1 MEGTRRRS
9 AINRSISGSIQ
20 TATKKGEDERR
31 GEPRRGG
38 ETHGSRAREI
48 PGLSEP
54 FERKQRRISTSCRG
68 SARCTARVLCS
79 DYGSPL
85 CSSSDGRNLV
95 NTRSPL
101 RACITHVHTG
111 RCCRLHKARWT
122 PPDAGG
128 SIERVPAL
136 LRSSCHDGHDALA
149 LPFPISISISLSFWL
164 PSVVFPRRA
173 RFPGKRRGFR
183 RQIVDATIEDWNNV
197 ERFFSQFQACLDK
210 TQAKQMTIP
219 TNYCMIASAR
229 DRGEDDGGCLSVA
242 EEHMHFRR
250 KIKRIFHS
258 MSMRGMTR
266 WVRKREWTF
275 AKQVTERRISEG
287 WCVKRRVNL
296 LKSSETCLAVRETLF
311 V

>member
-9 AINRSISGSIQ
+9 TINRSVTISGSIQ

-54 FERKQRRISTSCRG
+54 FERNSDVFRRRAEGPPDAPRASY
-68 SARCTARVLCS
+68 AA

-183 RQIVDATIEDWNNV
+183 RQIVDATIED
-197 ERFFSQFQACLDK
+197 
-210 TQAKQMTIP
+210 
-219 TNYCMIASAR
+219 
-229 DRGEDDGGCLSVA
+229 
-242 EEHMHFRR
+242 
-250 KIKRIFHS
+250 
-258 MSMRGMTR
+258 
-266 WVRKREWTF
+266 
-275 AKQVTERRISEG
+275 
-287 WCVKRRVNL
+287 
-296 LKSSETCLAVRETLF
+296 
-311 V
+311 